1 MTLNLEAEARF
12 GFICGMHNPRA
23 ARTIVE
29 LAESCEYDSIWVGD
43 HIEFPLP
50 LLDPFVQLSYAAAL
64 STKLTFGTAVYLLP
78 LRHIV
83 PTAKQVASLDRMS
96 EGRFI
101 LGAGVG
107 GEFPN
112 EWEACGVP
120 RSERGARMSEGIPL
134 LKKLM
139 TGEKVTNPDGTFYR
153 FDQLTMKPA
162 AETPSGPPVWTG
174 GRSAAALKR
183 AGVMAD
189 GWIGYSV
196 TPDMYEAALTRI
208 ETAALDAGRE
218 IDRFG
223 TGDLLFTQIG
233 DTYEEAF
240 ERANAHLS
248 MRYAMDF
255 SNATKKYCA
264 LGRPEDVAERYNE
277 YYDAGCRHF
286 VLDLTATGDDLN
298 AQIERFGK
306 EVRPLLSF

>member
-1 MTLNLEAEARF
+1 MALAVDREAKF
-12 GFICGMHNPRA
+12 GFITGMRSSSETRA
-23 ARTIVE
+23 NVD
-29 LAESCEYDSIWVGD
+29 LAEKWGYHSIWVGD

-50 LLDPFVQLSYAAAL
+50 LLDPFVQLAHAAAL
-64 STKLTFGTAVYLLP
+64 NSTLTFGTAVYLLP

-83 PTAKQVASLDRMS
+83 PVAKQVASLDLLS
-96 EGRFI
+96 DGRFI

-107 GEFPN
+107 GEFAN
-112 EWEACGVP
+112 EWKACGVP
-120 RSERGARMSEGIPL
+120 RNERGARMSEGIPL

-139 TGEKVTNPDGTFYR
+139 SGETVENPHGKFYP
-153 FDQLTMKPA
+153 FDELTMKPA
-162 AETPSGPPVWTG
+162 ASTPSGPPVWTG

-183 AGVMAD
+183 AGLMAD

-196 TPDMYEAALTRI
+196 TPGMYADALSQIERAAN
-208 ETAALDAGRE
+208 DAGRE
-218 IDRFG
+218 IGPFG

-233 DTYEEAF
+233 DTYEEAY
-240 ERANAHLS
+240 EKANAHLS

-277 YYDAGCRHF
+277 YYQAGCRHF
-286 VLDLTATGDDLN
+286 VLDLTSTGQDLKV
-298 AQIERFGK
+298 QIERFGR